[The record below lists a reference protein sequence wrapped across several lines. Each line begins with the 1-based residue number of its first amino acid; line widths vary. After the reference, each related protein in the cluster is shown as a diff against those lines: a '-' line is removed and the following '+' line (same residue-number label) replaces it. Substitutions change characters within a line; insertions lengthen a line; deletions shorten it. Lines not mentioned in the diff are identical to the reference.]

1 MTLHPH
7 GRALRLLPPLLMV
20 CLLVPAVAG
29 AQQIVF
35 LVRHAERAD
44 MAAPGQAAMQAQA
57 DPLLSAAGEARAARL
72 AAMLGDAGISAVF
85 ATEYRRTRDTAQPLA
100 GRLGLTVETVAARDT
115 EALVGRL
122 RSDYADRIVLLVGH
136 SNTVPAVIRALGGP
150 ELTIA
155 DDEYDNL
162 FVVVPATGTVTRIR
176 Y

>member
-1 MTLHPH
+1 MTTPRIR
-7 GRALRLLPPLLMV
+7 RAARLVLPLVLA
-20 CLLVPAVAG
+20 CLTIPAVAG
-29 AQQIVF
+29 AQQVVF

-44 MAAPGQAAMQAQA
+44 MAAPGQAAMQTQT
-57 DPLLSAAGEARAARL
+57 DPPLSAAGQARATRL
-72 AAMLGDAGISAVF
+72 AAMLGDAGVGAIF

-100 GRLGLTVETVAARDT
+100 DRLGLTVDTVAARDT

-136 SNTVPAVIRALGGP
+136 SNTVPAIIRALGGP
-150 ELTIA
+150 EVTIA

-162 FVVVPATGTVTRIR
+162 FVVVPATGTFTRIR